1 MPTVDR
7 RSFLRAS
14 SVMAGGL
21 ALAQSW
27 GAARAGESSLQ
38 YSAIVETSA
47 GKLRG
52 ALIDGVNAFKG
63 IRYGAS
69 TAGAA
74 RFLPPTKPLPWTGVQ
89 DALELG
95 ERAPQGGQDI
105 MFITFPA
112 LERREPEGEDCLR
125 LNVWTTGFGA
135 PKRPVMVWLHGGA
148 YVTGSGGFA
157 AYDGANLA
165 RHEDVVVVTVNH
177 RLNAF
182 GFLHVAAIGGAK
194 YAQSANLGM
203 QDIVAALQW
212 VRENIAQFGGD
223 AGNVTI
229 FGQSGGGGKVSTLL
243 AMPSAKGLFHRAII
257 ESGST
262 LRQNTAE
269 DATVLAH
276 MFLARLNL
284 KSVDE
289 LQQVP
294 MERMRAEVVAALGT
308 GPLLAPP
315 KSQPAF
321 TALSLGPV
329 VDGHVLPTHPFDPV
343 APALSADVPLLV
355 GTNESEITFF
365 PGIPFDP
372 IDEATLRAQ
381 VQGMLHTDGTGAD
394 ALIAAIRE
402 PRPGAT
408 PLDVLQMLQSDLFIR
423 GAMHTQT
430 ERKIAQA
437 RAPVYVYY
445 FNWRTPVLNGRL
457 KACHCLEIPFVMRN
471 LVAMRPMVGA
481 GAELAGM
488 ADQISGAW
496 AAFACTG
503 NPNHAGLPDWP
514 AHDLRLRQTMLL
526 NPHPAV
532 VNDPDHGERLE
543 LAALMQPPAKPANKP
558 AAKPA

>member
-1 MPTVDR
+1 
-7 RSFLRAS
+7 
-14 SVMAGGL
+14 
-21 ALAQSW
+21 
-27 GAARAGESSLQ
+27 
-38 YSAIVETSA
+38 
-47 GKLRG
+47 
-52 ALIDGVNAFKG
+52 
-63 IRYGAS
+63 
-69 TAGAA
+69 
-74 RFLPPTKPLPWTGVQ
+74 
-89 DALELG
+89 
-95 ERAPQGGQDI
+95 
-105 MFITFPA
+105 
-112 LERREPEGEDCLR
+112 
-125 LNVWTTGFGA
+125 
-135 PKRPVMVWLHGGA
+135 MVWLHGGA

-223 AGNVTI
+223 AGNVTV

-262 LRQNTAE
+262 LRQNSAE

-276 MFLARLNL
+276 RFLARLNL

-294 MERMRAEVVAALGT
+294 MERMRSEVVAALGT

-315 KSQPAF
+315 STQPAL

-329 VDGHVLPTHPFDPV
+329 VDGQVLPSHPFDPV

-372 IDEATLRAQ
+372 IDEGMLRAQ
-381 VQGMLHTDGTGAD
+381 VRGMLHTDAAGAD
-394 ALIAAIRE
+394 ALISAIRQ
-402 PRPGAT
+402 PRPDAA

-430 ERKIAQA
+430 ERKIAQG
-437 RAPVYVYY
+437 RAPVFVYY
-445 FNWRTPVLNGRL
+445 FNWRTPVLGGRL

-471 LVAMRPMVGA
+471 LAAMRPMVGT
-481 GAELAGM
+481 GAELTGM
-488 ADQISGAW
+488 ADHISGAW
-496 AAFACTG
+496 AAFARTG
-503 NPNHAGLPDWP
+503 NPNHSGLPQWP
-514 AHDLRLRQTMLL
+514 AHELTLRQTMIL

-532 VNDPDHGERLE
+532 VNDPDHAERLA
-543 LAALMQPPAKPANKP
+543 LAALLQPTATPANKP
-558 AAKPA
+558 T